1 MKYILLN
8 RQNVVVD
15 IIEESIRYIKLQSS
29 NGIVV
34 ACEEKEA
41 TGVIGSD
48 SNTHYTLIRADAQND
63 VNAVRVMSLEEVPSA
78 AVVDKAVYNTET
90 NEFEPRYTLEE
101 TQMMKQEKNKL
112 AFAAYLASHPLTW
125 VDGKEYGVTEQDQ
138 AEISL
143 NLNQYQVAIQAG
155 VENPTLEW
163 HAKKEECQP
172 WALEQLAALSLAI
185 SNAVYPK
192 YHLMQ
197 KYKTAIYAATTIDEV
212 DAIELNYDNESETE

>member
-1 MKYILLN
+1 MYILLN
-8 RQNVVVD
+8 RENIVVD
-15 IIEESIRYIKLQSS
+15 ILSEARYIKLQSS

-63 VNAVRVMSLEEVPSA
+63 VNAVRIMSLEEVPSA
-78 AVVDKAVYNTET
+78 VVVDKAVYNTET
-90 NEFEPRYTLEE
+90 NAFEPRYTLEE
-101 TQMMKQEKNKL
+101 TQAMKQEKNKL
-112 AFAAYLASHPLTW
+112 AFSAYLASHPLTW

-143 NLNQYQVAIQAG
+143 NLNQYQVAVQAG
-155 VENPTLEW
+155 VENPILEW

-172 WALEQLAALSLAI
+172 WTLEQLAALSLAI

-212 DAIELNYDNESETE
+212 DAIELNYNESEAE